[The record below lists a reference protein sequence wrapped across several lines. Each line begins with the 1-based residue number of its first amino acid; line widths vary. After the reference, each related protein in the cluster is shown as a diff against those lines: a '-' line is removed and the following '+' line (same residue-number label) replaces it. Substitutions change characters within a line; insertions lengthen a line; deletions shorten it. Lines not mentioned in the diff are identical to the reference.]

1 MSEPQP
7 VIRHISDTARWA
19 ALYRARETERA
30 DPLFRDP
37 FARRLAGPDSEQIAR
52 AMPFHE
58 KNAWS
63 WTTRTWL
70 FDHFIRQQIEQGADL
85 ILNLAAGLDAR
96 PYRMNL
102 PPSLTWIEV
111 DLPGIF
117 DYKEEL
123 LRNETPTCRLERVRM
138 DLADATARGALLA
151 ALRDRGKRGVIIT
164 EGLLVYLTAE
174 QVAALAADLRRAGNL
189 QFWIIDVVSPGLL
202 RMIQKNTHNQF
213 SKEVTPL
220 QFAPQDGPLFYQR
233 NGWNPVEVRSM
244 LKTAAGLKRLP
255 FFLKLFSF
263 LPENPEKMGS
273 RPWSAVCLLER
284 Q

>member
-1 MSEPQP
+1 MPDPQP

-19 ALYRARETERA
+19 ALYRARETDQP

-37 FARRLAGPDSEQIAR
+37 YARGLAGPDSEAIAQ

-85 ILNLAAGLDAR
+85 VVNLAAGLDAR
-96 PYRMNL
+96 PYRMAL

-111 DLPGIF
+111 DLPGIL
-117 DYKEEL
+117 DYKEEI
-123 LRNETPTCRLERVRM
+123 LRDERPACHLERVRM
-138 DLADATARGALLA
+138 DLADTTARLALLA
-151 ALRDRGKRGVIIT
+151 ALRERGKRGLVIS
-164 EGLLVYLTAE
+164 EGLLIYFTAE
-174 QVAALAADLRRAGNL
+174 QVATLAADLRQAGNL
-189 QFWIIDVVSPGLL
+189 RYWIIDVVSPGLL
-202 RMIQKNTHNQF
+202 RMIQKHTHSQF
-213 SKEVTPL
+213 GKEVTPL

-255 FFLKLFSF
+255 LFLKLFSY
-263 LPENPEKMGS
+263 LPENPAKMGS